1 MPGRILGHFRSP
13 PIPPKPR
20 RVRWIIAIAA
30 AWALATV
37 ASAQTPAQ
45 VQSSPPPPRAV
56 PDKAVE
62 TPPHIESQI
71 EALAQDGAE
80 YARLYDVPLAQAMRE
95 LQAEQDS
102 VPATDVLAQ
111 EFRDRLAG
119 ITIAHDGSFRIVIL
133 LTGDVPVQDRS
144 ITAGG
149 LAIPVIFRIGAPATR
164 DQILAAIAAHQ
175 ADIRA
180 ALSSPPGMGVDPRT
194 GMLAVMVKV
203 DEVGAEG
210 GQALAARLAKIA
222 GVPVQLH
229 AWSDADMDLSA
240 AGGGR
245 VIGSD
250 PAIGRKGV
258 CTSGFV
264 VTDGT
269 QTALSTAAH
278 CPDQLSYI
286 EADKSEVPL
295 TMIGAWGAWYQ
306 DVQIHTGAG
315 PLPPLFFADKE
326 KTQLRPVTSWRNRT
340 STRAG
345 DLACHR
351 GERTGYSCA
360 EILYPDYAPPGDLCA
375 GPCMA
380 TWVAVRGPT
389 CKGGDSGGPVFA
401 GTIAL
406 GLVKGESH
414 TGDGRCRLYYYMSTD
429 YLPPG
434 WTVAVQRP
442 ESERTSSPNP
452 AP

>member
-1 MPGRILGHFRSP
+1 
-13 PIPPKPR
+13 
-20 RVRWIIAIAA
+20 VRWIIAIAT
-30 AWALATV
+30 AWALAT
-37 ASAQTPAQ
+37 AAPAQ
-45 VQSSPPPPRAV
+45 SPAQAQSSPPPPRAV
-56 PDKAVE
+56 PDRAVE
-62 TPPHIESQI
+62 APPHVQSEI

-80 YARLYDVPLAQAMRE
+80 YARLYGVPLAQAMRE
-95 LQAEQDS
+95 LQAEQAS
-102 VPATDVLAQ
+102 VPATDALAQ

-119 ITIAHDGSFRIVIL
+119 ITIAHDGGFHIVVL
-133 LTGDVPVQDRS
+133 LTGDTPVAERS
-144 ITAGG
+144 IVAAG
-149 LAIPVIFRIGAPATR
+149 LAIPVTFHVGAPATR

-180 ALSSPPGMGVDPRT
+180 ALRGPPGMGVDPRT
-194 GMLAVMVKV
+194 GMLAVMVKTE
-203 DEVGAEG
+203 DVGADG
-210 GQALAARLAKIA
+210 ALEARLAKIA

-229 AWSDADMDLSA
+229 AWSDADMDLA
-240 AGGGR
+240 AVGGGR
-245 VIGSD
+245 VIGFD
-250 PAIGRKGV
+250 AAIGRKAV

-345 DLACHR
+345 DLVCHR

-360 EILYPDYAPPGDLCA
+360 EVLYPDYAPPGDLCA
-375 GPCMA
+375 GPCEP

-414 TGDGRCRLYYYMSTD
+414 TGDGRCRLYYYMSID

-434 WTVAVQRP
+434 WTVAVQRLG
-442 ESERTSSPNP
+442 ETANSGAANPN
-452 AP
+452 